1 MQSQQRPWS
10 TLRGALKPGDLLE
23 LNQFGQRDQALICTC
38 QQVLDTEHPEKG
50 GVTLETRQLDKSFSW
65 KRLIAEG
72 YLPAIFPA
80 LGGRRPSDWKG
91 DLSGASWHHP
101 GHRAFSNFYDFYDL
115 LYSFSRAAKTEHCR
129 LGVLNNRF
137 FFFFFFLRFKMARRL
152 RSNCEKGWP
161 LSLVYRASTSPWVF
175 TRSSTSLC
183 PNFLYTDDHHIEL
196 GSALMTSS
204 YLHYLFK
211 HHISNTVTLWGP
223 RSQDFDTRVLRTQD
237 TDFNSTY
244 LLSFSTI
251 NCPPKLHQ
259 ATVWFL
265 FTPEFYLLTFK
276 QVKSPRDAIPHGFC
290 EHCFRI

>member
-115 LYSFSRAAKTEHCR
+115 LYSFSRAAITEHCR

-137 FFFFFFLRFKMARRL
+137 FFFFFYDSRWLEDWDQTVRRAD
-152 RSNCEKGWP
+152 
-161 LSLVYRASTSPWVF
+161 LSLWFIEHQLLPE
-175 TRSSTSLC
+175 SSHGLPRVC
-183 PNFLYTDDHHIEL
+183 VL
-196 GSALMTSS
+196 
-204 YLHYLFK
+204 
-211 HHISNTVTLWGP
+211 ISFIRTIITL
-223 RSQDFDTRVLRTQD
+223 
-237 TDFNSTY
+237 N
-244 LLSFSTI
+244 
-251 NCPPKLHQ
+251 
-259 ATVWFL
+259 
-265 FTPEFYLLTFK
+265 
-276 QVKSPRDAIPHGFC
+276 
-290 EHCFRI
+290 